1 MEQPYVGIDVSKAAL
16 DVSFH
21 PDGQDWRVA
30 NDAEGQTVT
39 RDRLRSLD
47 PVLIVLEASGGLERP
62 LARMLSESGLP
73 VAVIN
78 PAQVRHFARA
88 TGLLAKT
95 DALDAQILARFA
107 ASMEPKPRALPE
119 EETEELQNLLTRRRQ
134 LIKMLTAEKNRGHQA
149 ADPIR
154 SQIEE
159 HITWL
164 EKQLRQVDRR
174 IERLQQ
180 CHPVWREQARLLQT
194 VPGVGPILTATLLGN
209 LPELGQLSRKQIA
222 ALVGVAPFNRESGR
236 WRGQRSISGG
246 RAQVRTAL
254 YMGAVTAAQYNGVIR
269 EFYERLLDAG
279 KPPKVAQVACMRKLL
294 VILNAMVKHQ
304 TSWQPG
310 AATP

>member
-1 MEQPYVGIDVSKAAL
+1 MDRPYVGIDVSKAAL
-16 DVSFH
+16 DVSIH
-21 PDGQDWRVA
+21 SDEQGWRVA
-30 NDAEGQTVT
+30 NDAEGQALTC
-39 RDRLRSLD
+39 DRLQSMN
-47 PVLIVLEASGGLERP
+47 PELIVLEASGGLERP
-62 LARMLSESGLP
+62 MARLLSESELP
-73 VAVIN
+73 VAVVN

-95 DALDAQILARFA
+95 DALDAEVLARFA
-107 ASMEPKPRALPE
+107 ASMKPEPRALPE

-134 LIKMLTAEKNRGHQA
+134 LIKMITAEKNRVHQA
-149 ADPIR
+149 SDPIR

-164 EKQLRQVDRR
+164 QEQLRQVDRR
-174 IERLQQ
+174 IDRLQRR
-180 CHPVWREQARLLQT
+180 HPAWREQARLLQS

-209 LPELGQLSRKQIA
+209 LPELGQLSHKQIA

-304 TSWQPG
+304 TSWQP
-310 AATP
+310 APATP